1 MSLNPKPTTF
11 IDCVHLSWIENETGG
26 AEINI
31 LDSDPPSE
39 SRLVVASFVNFQ
51 PMWLHPFDPEETSQ
65 NGLFYLPGGE
75 R

>member
-1 MSLNPKPTTF
+1 MKYNF
-11 IDCVHLSWIENETGG
+11 IDFVFFSWIEKETGG
-26 AEINI
+26 EERRI
-31 LDSDPPSE
+31 LESDPPSD

-51 PMWLHPFDPEETSQ
+51 PVWLHPFDPEETSQ

>member
-1 MSLNPKPTTF
+1 MQYNF
-11 IDCVHLSWIENETGG
+11 IDFGYFSWIENETGG
-26 AEINI
+26 EELRI
-31 LDSDPPSE
+31 LESDPPSD
-39 SRLVVASFVNFQ
+39 SRLVVASFVNFR